1 MQIVDV
7 ILSHLNSQ
15 FCALKSVVN
24 DFNFLTGKS
33 LKVFSAEDIK
43 RHATDLALKYD
54 QDLDAFEFAN
64 EIDSFR
70 FQVTSHIEG
79 LESPKSSRN
88 FKTY

>member
-1 MQIVDV
+1 M
-7 ILSHLNSQ
+7 
-15 FCALKSVVN
+15 
-24 DFNFLTGKS
+24 
-33 LKVFSAEDIK
+33 FSAEDIK